1 MKKKRATKN
10 RNKKISK
17 TKRNIKRNTNGE
29 VAKVT
34 KLPVKKRGEKGL
46 KEEGILNK
54 IDKFFKEAKAEIL
67 KVKWPS
73 QKELIVGTIAVII
86 ISLVFAFFLG
96 IVDIGIIKI
105 LKLIIR

>member
-1 MKKKRATKN
+1 MKKKRVTKN
-10 RNKKISK
+10 RNKKVSK
-17 TKRNIKRNTNGE
+17 TKRNANSE